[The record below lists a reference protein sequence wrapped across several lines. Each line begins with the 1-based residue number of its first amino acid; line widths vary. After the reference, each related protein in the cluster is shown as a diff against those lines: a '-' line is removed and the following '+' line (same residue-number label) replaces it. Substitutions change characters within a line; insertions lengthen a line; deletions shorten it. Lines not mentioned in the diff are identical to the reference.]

1 MCSLWGE
8 VQLMKLTK
16 SQSLTEA
23 QTFIEKF
30 KGKRKYEIE
39 FDSLGKII
47 EVITTDKDIIKHT
60 KELGLK

>member
-1 MCSLWGE
+1 
-8 VQLMKLTK
+8 MKLTK